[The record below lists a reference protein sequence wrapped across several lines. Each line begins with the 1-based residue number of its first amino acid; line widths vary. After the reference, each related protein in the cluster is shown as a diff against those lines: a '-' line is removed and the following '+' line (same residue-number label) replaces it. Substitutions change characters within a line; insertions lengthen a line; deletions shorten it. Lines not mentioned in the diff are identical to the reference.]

1 MYTSSQIECIMEET
15 APFVITIEKDKIPW
29 DKVNKGYANLYE
41 GKFKTL
47 LEDTK
52 VGLHKWKVI
61 PCSWIG

>member
-1 MYTSSQIECIMEET
+1 MEET
-15 APFVITIEKDKIPW
+15 APFMITIEKDKIPW

-41 GKFKTL
+41 EKFKTL
-47 LEDTK
+47 LEDAK